1 MQKVAILCAFDA
13 IAVKGKAGSDIFPE
27 FAGDGVRAKSSINSG
42 RGITIAEG
50 IPKPLTTNCVVAC
63 CCINFAIFLM
73 EQRQQNS
80 EKFTQGEC
88 PVNWSKLLGSRA
100 LFAKDL
106 LNEKTPGID
115 YRADTCD
122 LIAEACRDIRKTFS
136 KEERGLLI
144 LKSFNLI
151 HLSDKEVRKMVK
163 QGHWEDEIVK
173 RIADNFNN

>member
-1 MQKVAILCAFDA
+1 
-13 IAVKGKAGSDIFPE
+13 
-27 FAGDGVRAKSSINSG
+27 
-42 RGITIAEG
+42 
-50 IPKPLTTNCVVAC
+50 
-63 CCINFAIFLM
+63 M
-73 EQRQQNS
+73 EQRGLNP

-88 PVNWSKLLGSRA
+88 PVNWSKLLGDKA

-106 LNEKTPGID
+106 LNERTPGTD

-151 HLSDKEVRKMVK
+151 HLNDKEVKRMVG

-173 RIADNFNN
+173 IIGGNINEKYYTDMILPIAFDGVWVLMTFNYEKRQV